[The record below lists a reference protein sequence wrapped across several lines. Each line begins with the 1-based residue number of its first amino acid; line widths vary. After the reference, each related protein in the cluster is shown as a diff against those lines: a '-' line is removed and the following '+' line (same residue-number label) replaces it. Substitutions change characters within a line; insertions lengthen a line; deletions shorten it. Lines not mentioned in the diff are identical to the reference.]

1 MPSMIEVATDIN
13 RALQRAVG
21 ARALETRSELAN
33 NVYPLLMSI
42 MEAVD
47 ERFQEMESVVAEIAE
62 NGGSLPISP
71 EVAQALQTAFAA
83 ADTMAN
89 YAGQHL
95 PEEFKAEFARL
106 VKDYNEAVQAA
117 ADAIKDNQDGDDED
131 EEEVDDEDIEE
142 EEDDEE
148 GV

>member
-89 YAGQHL
+89 YALKHVS
-95 PEEFKAEFARL
+95 AEARGELEIL
-106 VKDYNEAVQAA
+106 VKAYNEAVQAA
-117 ADAIKDNQDGDDED
+117 ANAIKEDQGEGED
-131 EEEVDDEDIEE
+131 EEEVEDEDIEE

-148 GV
+148 DE